1 MKNVKG
7 RVLNRSKNPNR
18 RLSKWNARTFHF
30 MLEYRLRWAGLPA
43 GHVNPS
49 YSSRACPVCQATMAA
64 YRGILMRC
72 GCGLVLDR
80 DVAAVLN
87 LRVWGSGVTPKAP
100 SEAYASMTGKRLT
113 DQNTHLPITYKSLS
127 IVNLS

>member
-1 MKNVKG
+1 
-7 RVLNRSKNPNR
+7 
-18 RLSKWNARTFHF
+18 
-30 MLEYRLRWAGLPA
+30 
-43 GHVNPS
+43 
-49 YSSRACPVCQATMAA
+49 
-64 YRGILMRC
+64 MRC

-87 LRVWGSGVTPKAP
+87 LRVWGSGVTLKAP